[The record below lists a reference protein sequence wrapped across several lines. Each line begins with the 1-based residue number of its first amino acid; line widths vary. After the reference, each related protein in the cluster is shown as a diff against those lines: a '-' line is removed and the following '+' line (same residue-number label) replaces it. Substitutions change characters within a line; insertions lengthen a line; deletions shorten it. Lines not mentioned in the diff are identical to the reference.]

1 MILEAYVARRIEKV
15 GILLLFQSFCSNLI
29 SLWPGGKSGLIT
41 GGGN

>member
-15 GILLLFQSFCSNLI
+15 GILLLFQSFLSNLI

-41 GGGN
+41 GAGN